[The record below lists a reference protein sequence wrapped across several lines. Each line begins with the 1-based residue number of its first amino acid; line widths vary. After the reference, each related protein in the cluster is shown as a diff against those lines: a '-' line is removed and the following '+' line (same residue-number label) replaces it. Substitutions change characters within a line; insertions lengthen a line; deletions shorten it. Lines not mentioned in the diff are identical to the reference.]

1 MSYFN
6 SDTLDSQEKA
16 DFYSYSALLDCANCG
31 TTNGPIETIQTDD
44 GQWLRLCGDCASA
57 ERDMEA
63 KADGLCKLPACDA
76 RQQLIDSAETTRALV
91 NVLTAHDMTCSC
103 AKLPAKIGP
112 QQAELFNQQGVA

>member
-6 SDTLDSQEKA
+6 SDTIDTQEKA
-16 DFYSYSALLDCANCG
+16 DFYSSSNLLACANCDS
-31 TTNGPIETIQTDD
+31 TRGPIETIQTDD

-76 RQQLIDSAETTRALV
+76 RQQIIDGAETTRGLLNALV
-91 NVLTAHDMTCSC
+91 AHDQACSC
-103 AKLPAKIGP
+103 ATRKPVVPMQGA
-112 QQAELFNQQGVA
+112 LFTQGVA